1 MFCHRSW
8 MSKYHA
14 LVEDSSRLKK
24 VKMTDYNRFTSVFDS
39 DELTDY
45 LRLTGSLGEI
55 AVDEQVFDIVTLV
68 SLFSDV
74 TAAST
79 FSGSSNVEAAAA
91 EYNSGA
97 KRFVSDLRN
106 KYLTVLRR
114 KLKSQPERFSKI
126 NVGLFE
132 IDHLATILK
141 KLSV

>member
-1 MFCHRSW
+1 

-14 LVEDSSRLKK
+14 LVEDSGSRLKK

-74 TAAST
+74 TS
-79 FSGSSNVEAAAA
+79 SSSGGSSNVEA

-132 IDHLATILK
+132 IDLLATILK